1 MDVLIN
7 YIKEHTTLSVILLI
21 VVLIVVA
28 ILVWLIVSEVLRAKK
43 NKQRLEQ
50 AKAQKAEAE
59 RAAETQ
65 TEETAPQTEETAPQ
79 AEEEAPAAEPEAAE
93 TQPQEEE
100 MKKETAKAAAP
111 KKTETKP
118 AAKAAVAVKTPA
130 KKEVSGANGKW
141 VITKDGD
148 RFGFELVASN
158 GEVMLESSI
167 SYSSLAGAKGG
178 IKTYQTNIAAGRL
191 EIKETKNGFRVQ
203 ILNGSNALY
212 AASADY
218 KTRASCESACESI
231 KRWAATAVVVVEGED
246 EAK

>member
-21 VVLIVVA
+21 VVLIVFA
-28 ILVWLIVSEVLRAKK
+28 LLVWLIVSEVLRAKK

-65 TEETAPQTEETAPQ
+65 TEETAPQ
-79 AEEEAPAAEPEAAE
+79 AEEEAPAAEPEAAQ

-100 MKKETAKAAAP
+100 MKKENAKAAAP

-118 AAKAAVAVKTPA
+118 AAKAAVPVKTPA

-218 KTRASCESACESI
+218 KTRVSCESACESI